1 MLNIAFCADEANSEM
16 NDRMLTLVLEDL
28 VQVELDALKFGANL
42 FTKMIKERG
51 KQDSASKEEVLR
63 LKKAFA
69 QGCEREQKYLPRTL
83 YRTINLFV
91 GNSFKVTTP
100 EQIRALLENANLMS
114 TYHFLMLP
122 LDLNR
127 FVHCQFSLPFLV
139 FNNIMQIRLSPDEAA
154 YQFLFW
160 TRCAALREKAQEVDE
175 ALRAYCKSLKFGL
188 LCPVLE
194 VDLSIA
200 ACQNILRII
209 TLTGNV
215 GRTWTVS
222 L

>member
-127 FVHCQFSLPFLV
+127 FVHCQFSLPFWYL
-139 FNNIMQIRLSPDEAA
+139 IILCKLGSLPMK
-154 YQFLFW
+154 
-160 TRCAALREKAQEVDE
+160 LRINS
-175 ALRAYCKSLKFGL
+175 CFGL
-188 LCPVLE
+188 DVLLCVKK
-194 VDLSIA
+194 
-200 ACQNILRII
+200 LR
-209 TLTGNV
+209 
-215 GRTWTVS
+215 RY
-222 L
+222 